1 MRVPYT
7 RLSRAELDQQL
18 SPSRSAKDF
27 MAVLNRHEAET
38 AALDGAGDL
47 ARWRDVAYGPAPRQ
61 RYDVTA
67 APEGEGRPC
76 LAFVHGGFWQEG
88 SKAWSG
94 FAARAL
100 AGAGWA
106 HVGIGYTL
114 APEATLAQ
122 IVAEIA
128 AALTHLRAHAGDYG
142 IDRDRIVLAG
152 HSAGAHLAAAI
163 LAGLGGEELPGALA
177 GYVLISGVYDLAP
190 VAASYVNDK
199 LGLSPGEAERLSP
212 LLYWP
217 AADRPVH
224 LLIGADEPEAFR
236 RQSDALALLWGRELS
251 RISLARCPGRDH
263 FDVLDEL
270 ARPGSESWA
279 RLQRMAGPGP
289 GSPAPGAGTR

>member
-27 MAVLNRHEAET
+27 MGVLSRQEAET
-38 AALDGAGDL
+38 AALDTAGDL
-47 ARWRDVAYGPAPRQ
+47 ARWCDVAYGPGARQ
-61 RYDVTA
+61 TYDVTA
-67 APEGEGRPC
+67 PGGGGGRPC
-76 LAFVHGGFWQEG
+76 LAFIHGGFWQEG

-94 FAARAL
+94 FAARAY

-128 AALTHLRAHAGDYG
+128 AALTHLRAHAAEYG
-142 IDRDRIVLAG
+142 VDPDRIVLAG

-163 LAGLGGEELPGALA
+163 LAGLGGEDLPGALA

-190 VAASYVNDK
+190 VAASYVNDA

-224 LLIGADEPEAFR
+224 LMVGADEPDAFR
-236 RQSDALALLWGRELS
+236 RQSDALARLWGRELS
-251 RISLARCPGRDH
+251 RISLSRCPGRDH
-263 FDVLDEL
+263 FDILDEL
-270 ARPGSESWA
+270 ALDGSESWV
-279 RLQRMAGPGP
+279 RIQRMVQPG
-289 GSPAPGAGTR
+289 